1 MSTAFVAGL
10 LAGYGVAVPVG
21 PVATYLVALSARTSW
36 RVGLG
41 AAAGVASVD
50 GGYAL
55 LAGLGG
61 TAVAAVLDPI
71 ARPLRWVAAAVLLVV
86 AARFVLSALRAHPSG
101 QAQRVDTRTGVG
113 RAYASFV
120 GLTAINPTTVVY
132 FAALIAGLRTSGSL
146 STGASIVFAVAV
158 LLASLSW
165 QSLLAGGG
173 AALGHLLTGRAG
185 MIATAAVSAAVSC
198 YLAVKLLTAG

>member
-1 MSTAFVAGL
+1 MSTAFTAGL

-21 PVATYLVALSARTSW
+21 PVATYLVALTARTSL

-41 AAAGVASVD
+41 AAAGVATVD

-71 ARPLRWVAAAVLLVV
+71 ARSLRWGAAAVLLVV
-86 AARFVLSALRAHPSG
+86 AARFVIAAVRAHPSG
-101 QAQRVDTRTGVG
+101 PGRRVDSRTGVG
-113 RAYASFV
+113 RAYATFV

-132 FAALIAGLRTSGSL
+132 FAALIAGLRTSDSL
-146 STGASIVFAVAV
+146 STGASVAFALAV
-158 LLASLSW
+158 LLASFSW
-165 QSLLAGGG
+165 QALLAGGG
-173 AALGHLLTGRAG
+173 AAVGHMLTGRVG
-185 MIATAAVSAAVSC
+185 MIATAAVSAAVSV
-198 YLAVKLLTAG
+198 YLAVKLVTAG